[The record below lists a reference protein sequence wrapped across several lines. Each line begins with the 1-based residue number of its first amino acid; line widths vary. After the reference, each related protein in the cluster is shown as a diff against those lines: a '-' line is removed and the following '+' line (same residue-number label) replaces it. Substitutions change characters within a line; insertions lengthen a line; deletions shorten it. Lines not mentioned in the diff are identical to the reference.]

1 MAIFTS
7 ARRIDPDE
15 RAAAVAPKV
24 QKSDELQLNS
34 RAAMSFVPESPRR
47 RLDDLVVPA
56 EVMQQIRSAL
66 NRIQY
71 HEQLYEKWNL
81 KRIDPDGVGVAL
93 NFYGPP
99 GTGKSFG
106 AEAIAGELGQRIVRV
121 NYAEMES
128 KYPGDTQKNLI
139 GAFLAA
145 KEQRCLLFFDESD
158 SILSR
163 RLGAATHSADVSVN
177 LTRSVMLTQ
186 LDRFSGVVVFATNLP
201 SNYDSAFVR
210 RILAHVYFPLPDQA
224 CREEL
229 WRRLLVPEL
238 PCSRDADPASLARA
252 SEGLSGGEMLN
263 AVVGAACAAVSRK
276 APERRVTRADLDG
289 QIAAIRRAKDAV
301 GVGFGSSER
310 IRTYEEVV
318 PEEDLPTDIRDAVA
332 ERRQDASEEPS

>member
-1 MAIFTS
+1 MSFFEKS
-7 ARRIDPDE
+7 RRVDLKE
-15 RAAAVAPKV
+15 QAVPAAPKL
-24 QKSDELQLNS
+24 QKSDEIQHNG
-34 RAAMSFVPESPRR
+34 RAAMSFVPEIPRR
-47 RLDDLVVPA
+47 RLGDLVVQT

-71 HEQLYEKWNL
+71 HDQLYEKWNL

-106 AEAIAGELGQRIVRV
+106 AEAVAGELGQGIVRV

-128 KYPGDTQKNLI
+128 KYPGDTQKNLTA
-139 GAFLAA
+139 AFRAA
-145 KEQRCLLFFDESD
+145 KEQGCLLFFDESD

-163 RLGAATHSADVSVN
+163 RLGHATHSADVSVN

-186 LDRFSGVVVFATNLP
+186 LDRFSGVVVFGTNLA

-238 PCSRDADPASLARA
+238 PRDIDVDLVNLAKE

-263 AVVGAACAAVSRK
+263 AVVAAACAAVARK
-276 APERRVTRADLDG
+276 APEQRVNRADLLG
-289 QIAAIRRAKDAV
+289 QIAAIRRAKEAV
-301 GVGFGSSER
+301 GAGFGSGET
-310 IRTYEEVV
+310 IRSHEEVV
-318 PEEDLPTDIRDAVA
+318 SEEDLPTDVREALV
-332 ERRQDASEEPS
+332 ERREGRSAEAS